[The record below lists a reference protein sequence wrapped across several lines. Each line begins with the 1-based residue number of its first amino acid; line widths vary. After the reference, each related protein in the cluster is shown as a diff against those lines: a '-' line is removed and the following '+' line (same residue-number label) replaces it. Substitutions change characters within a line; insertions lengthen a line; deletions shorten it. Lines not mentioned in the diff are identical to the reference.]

1 MPEFSREAVKVFKA
15 LADPT
20 RYQMVRMLLR
30 CKDGELGCVEFERAF
45 DLSKPAMS
53 HHYRVLENAGLVS
66 SRKTGLYV
74 YYKLHRDR
82 LESFI
87 PSFDR
92 VHNV

>member
-1 MPEFSREAVKVFKA
+1 MSEFAREAIKVFKA

-20 RYQMVRMLLR
+20 RYHMVRMLSH
-30 CKDGELGCVEFERAF
+30 CEEGEMGCAEFAKAF

-66 SRKTGLYV
+66 SRKSGLYV

-82 LESFI
+82 LDAFL
-87 PSFDR
+87 PDFGR
-92 VHNV
+92 VHSE